1 MANELKAR
9 IVKKKSRNWT
19 NKHENFTQRIAGLY
33 DVWNPSG
40 SANRQIEAYNA
51 TTKALRELIG
61 KTTKKRERI
70 RALGS
75 AWSISNAAAT
85 DGRLINTKPL
95 NRLFR
100 ISGPSI
106 SKDYTGDPDNL
117 FFVQCGVSIGEL
129 NRFLRQQGKSLKTSG
144 ASNGQTIAGALS
156 TGTHGSAIDTG
167 AIQDFV
173 KGLHLITGPNRHV
186 WLERASEP
194 VTSPQLA
201 ERLGAEVIRDDD
213 TFNAALVSFGSYG
226 IIHGVL
232 IETEDLYLLEASRI
246 KLSFDDHLKH
256 VIHTL
261 DFDRISLP
269 EPDQRPYHFEI
280 VINPH
285 ATDRQAFCT
294 VMYKKPFIHKAD
306 ERRKSSGGFQP
317 GDDFL
322 CVIGTLLDI
331 APVAIP
337 GAVNKLIASQYREY
351 SGRTGA
357 LGDIFSAT
365 GIRGKAT
372 GAAMGVPLDEA
383 GRALNAVLNVHN
395 RSRNFPGVIALRYV
409 KKSDALLA
417 FTRYSPTCVIDL
429 DAVDNQT
436 TKNFFRG
443 VWREFDQLNIPY
455 TMHWGKANELTSE
468 SVRTMYGEDL
478 ETWLKIRRSLLKE
491 EDRLTFSSPF
501 TDQCG
506 LSE

>member
-1 MANELKAR
+1 MSKELKAR
-9 IVKKKSRNWT
+9 IVKKSSRNWT
-19 NKHENFTQRIAGLY
+19 NKHENFTQQVAGLY
-33 DVWNPSG
+33 DVWNPPG
-40 SANRQIEAYNA
+40 SAHRQIEAYNA
-51 TTKALRELIG
+51 TTQALCEFIG
-61 KTTKKRERI
+61 RAAKKGERI

-85 DGRLINTKPL
+85 DGRIVNTKPL

-100 ISGPSI
+100 VTGSSI
-106 SKDYTGDPDNL
+106 SDDYTGDPDNL
-117 FFVQCGVSIGEL
+117 LFVQCGVSIGEL

-173 KGLHLITGPNRHV
+173 KGLHLITGPDRQV
-186 WLERASEP
+186 WLERSSDP

-213 TFNAALVSFGSYG
+213 TFNAALVCFGSFG

-232 IETEDLYLLEASRI
+232 IETEQLFLLEASRI
-246 KLSFDDHLKH
+246 KLPFDDDLQQ

-261 DFDRISLP
+261 DFGRITLP
-269 EPDQRPYHFEI
+269 EPDQRPYHFEV

-285 ATDRQAFCT
+285 AKDGEAFST
-294 VMYKKPFIHKAD
+294 VMYKKPFIQQTD
-306 ERRKSSGGFQP
+306 DRQKSSKGFQP
-317 GDDFL
+317 GDDIL

-331 APVAIP
+331 APAAIP
-337 GAVNKLIASQYREY
+337 AAVNNLIASQYQQY
-351 SGRTGA
+351 SGRIGT
-357 LGDIFSAT
+357 LGDIFSST
-365 GIRGKAT
+365 SIRGKAT
-372 GAAMGVPLDEA
+372 GTAMGVPLDEA
-383 GRALNAVLNVHN
+383 GRALNIILEVHK

-417 FTRYSPTCVIDL
+417 FTRFSPTCVIDL
-429 DAVDNQT
+429 DAVDNRT
-436 TKNFFRG
+436 AKNFFRG
-443 VWREFDQLNIPY
+443 VWRALNERNIPY
-455 TMHWGKANELTSE
+455 TLHWGKANELTAE

-478 ETWLKIRRSLLKE
+478 EAWLKIRRSLL
-491 EDRLTFSSPF
+491 EDEFRNTFSSPF